1 MKNFIQNFIQNFIHK
16 VVPVFQPLKRHPLIT
31 SGLFILAL
39 IICEISAQFFLKRAK
54 DKQGDGNLI
63 IGICLYALVAFLF
76 YKSLGFHKFGI
87 LNIIWHISMF
97 LVTLGV
103 GYFIFEERYNFKE
116 QLGIIFGIIAL
127 VLLSS
132 QHKH

>member
-1 MKNFIQNFIQNFIHK
+1 MNLDIHK
-16 VVPVFQPLKRHPLIT
+16 GHPLII

-39 IICEISAQFFLKRAK
+39 IICEISAQFFLKRAS
-54 DKQGDGNLI
+54 DIRGSNNNLI